1 MGTSPVLHP
10 GFSFEYYGDAGCL
23 CFGLPWPYKSPERSA
38 ARNEAVKHMFWR
50 VVAEGWTSDRPGIT
64 HRNQTPASECAAEGG
79 SPGWL
84 PRLDTPVR
92 NTIWA

>member
-1 MGTSPVLHP
+1 MPAVYASDSHGLTKVPSDPLD
-10 GFSFEYYGDAGCL
+10 ETKRL
-23 CFGLPWPYKSPERSA
+23 NTCFGGLSQG
-38 ARNEAVKHMFWR
+38 KHI
-50 VVAEGWTSDRPGIT
+50 VPEGWTSDRPGIT
-64 HRNQTPASECAAEGG
+64 HRNQTTASECAAEGG